1 MKSID
6 DMIIDKLTKG
16 KGLNIKSIDT
26 MITEKVSSVS
36 AKGWESL
43 KSTISG
49 KKDKK
54 DEQKEEKK
62 EKKEDQQNKK
72 VVDEL
77 VLSNDIL
84 VDISENTQLL
94 HKAFDDLAKELRQ
107 TIKSNG
113 GNANARANST
123 KGVLPTKD
131 NRKGFE
137 EKEKIQ
143 RAIVGEKNPLVPVV
157 LSIKGDTRKIVE
169 LLENGNFG
177 KDNKK
182 SDFDWKSLLPLLP
195 LLGGILAPEM
205 ASVGR
210 AILNGIPTALKIAQ
224 KVATT
229 GAKTG
234 ASVAETVAKNADT
247 AAKAGA
253 SVAETAAKNSD
264 ALIKG
269 ATTAAKAG
277 AKAAEAVKDVTDSSS
292 GKTSLAT
299 KAKNAVVGEQ
309 KLGTMGKV
317 GVGLGIGGTIGRATS
332 GDTNG
337 AIAEGISTA
346 LPVIFGKTKFGKLA
360 NLASIGIDGGL
371 IARDLSKDK
380 NVPKEEKKE
389 EEQVKKE
396 DDSGSSSGGTLGK
409 IASNTAETNQ
419 LLKILIAKGGIGSG
433 GGGNGTDGGNGGE
446 QLPEPQQQSNSTAG
460 LLAGVGVLGLGG
472 ALLAKKTGGLSNVI
486 AKKVAPTVAKPII
499 KPNTVLTPVAK
510 KTVMTA
516 PPKVAPKVA
525 TNTVSKVG
533 AKAVAKGAVK
543 TAGKLIPGVGLVMG
557 AMGAYDKASQGDY
570 TGALIEG
577 ASGVASLIPGVGTA
591 VSAGLTGLSVA
602 RDVHNETGDTEA
614 AVGSGVGATAL
625 MGGAL
630 LASKGVGKVLTKAP
644 DKLAGTTGKL
654 SSAVSNSSKSIADN
668 AIASGKTIGSS
679 VKDMHGKL
687 ANTSK
692 ILTNTGT
699 ALKTNVEKMFTNVNG
714 QLLKNIAKLGA
725 VGVVGAG
732 IASSTGSGGSSIG
745 MIGTLGS
752 VSSKY
757 ETGGRGVGTVS
768 TGKGDHGGVSYGKH
782 QMTANT
788 MNSFLKS
795 DQGKQWAGH
804 FKGLKAGTKEFSDKY
819 KQVAAQHGSAF
830 EASQKSYID
839 VNYFGSAAKSIK
851 SKIGLDVVS
860 RGRAVQ
866 ELVYSTAVQYG
877 PSKCVEIFTTVLGKN
892 AARMSDAEIINKIQD
907 YKAKN
912 VNTHFKSSSA
922 DVKKGIS
929 NRIENERKDLITMNN
944 TAGTRTVG
952 ANQQAP
958 SATGGGSVKSAS
970 SGSGTS
976 SGSSTA
982 SSGTSS
988 GSSKDNSK
996 ASSADFDLDKIC
1008 ATAVSRAKAKS
1019 MKKCAEY
1026 VRVALQAGDNKKRI
1040 KGGMSNANEWNV
1052 SLPKI
1057 GFTPVGQASP
1067 QKGDV
1072 AHMPPNKFSKYGHVC
1087 IWTGDKWVS
1096 DFVQNKMSPYSE
1108 EVPYTIYRAKSGY
1121 TNGSAV
1127 AAGEGVDGANTDAE
1141 GYDGGSEGQED
1152 ESTDGVLKKAGDIL
1166 SNGVAD
1172 IFNSEAM
1179 DSVRKFMKGDISKR
1193 GDDTPYAVA
1202 QGDFTKSLDE
1212 LDEARQLKGAGN
1224 NGEKDNLDGVLGTD
1238 TELLRQKRHDNYDPV
1253 YAQITGTTDI
1263 QRQLRHEDYGKVKD
1277 AMGGTSNI
1285 QRQVGGRKSKWWH
1298 GLFDSTFG
1306 GNNLLSGIF
1315 GLATG
1320 QKKLSDLTPD
1330 EIGGMIDGGADL
1342 LNGGWKKAIG
1352 KTLGLD
1358 ASSSLEQM
1366 AGGGIGGALGTNL
1379 VAPTASNTTATSESV
1394 NYTTDGSMPSMGN
1407 SPIKINEDGTMIV
1420 TQGGRTVHM
1429 NADGTVKSIVNTNPP
1444 LKNVQSKA
1452 SNVQQSI
1459 PNVSTSQQPTGL
1471 GGSLGDIAKLT
1482 LGDKL
1487 GAEGT
1492 DIVSKGL
1499 GTIFGDGTM
1508 TDKANGVVG
1517 MLSGGLQNEAI
1528 GNVLG
1533 KKLGISDDMANMAM
1547 SGLGGLIGGIKF
1559 VPKKTGESVKIS
1571 DSQVNYDPTESNME
1585 DNQMQMAKHFKEE
1598 SDAKKFDVKVNVPPP
1613 VKTPTGSDNRGKTT
1627 QDGLGGAISV
1637 KNPDTIIH
1645 TVAVTMM
1652 ANSV

>member
-16 KGLNIKSIDT
+16 KGLNIKSIDA
-26 MITEKVSSVS
+26 MITDKVSSVS

-49 KKDKK
+49 KNKK

-84 VDISENTQLL
+84 DDISENTQLL

-107 TIKSNG
+107 TVKSGG
-113 GNANARANST
+113 GNANARANSA

-143 RAIVGEKNPLVPVV
+143 RAIVGEKDPLVPVV

-169 LLENGNFG
+169 LLENGALNG
-177 KDNKK
+177 KDKK
-182 SDFDWKSLLPLLP
+182 DSGLDLKSLLPLAAM
-195 LLGGILAPEM
+195 LGGIIAPEM

-210 AILNGIPTALKIAQ
+210 TILNGIPTALKIAQ
-224 KVATT
+224 KTLQT
-229 GAKTG
+229 GASVADTAVKGG

-247 AAKAGA
+247 A
-253 SVAETAAKNSD
+253 V
-264 ALIKG
+264 KG

-277 AKAAEAVKDVTDSSS
+277 AKAAEIIKDAKDS
-292 GKTSLAT
+292 GTGTSLAS

-309 KLGTMGKV
+309 KLGTLGKV
-317 GVGLGIGGTIGRATS
+317 GVGLGVGGTIGRAAD

-346 LPVIFGKTKFGKLA
+346 LPVIFAKTKFGKLA

-371 IARDLSKDK
+371 IARDLSNAKDAPK
-380 NVPKEEKKE
+380 QKEEEKVKKE
-389 EEQVKKE
+389 E
-396 DDSGSSSGGTLGK
+396 DSGSSGGGSLSK
-409 IASNTAETNQ
+409 IVSNTAETNQ
-419 LLKILIAKGGIGSG
+419 LLKILIAKGGLGSG
-433 GGGNGTDGGNGGE
+433 GGNGGDQG
-446 QLPEPQQQSNSTAG
+446 QLPEPQQQSNSMAG
-460 LLAGVGVLGLGG
+460 LLVGASVLGLGSTI
-472 ALLAKKTGGLSNVI
+472 LAKKTGGLSNVL
-486 AKKVAPTVAKPII
+486 AKKVEPTVAKPII
-499 KPNTVLTPVAK
+499 KPNTALTPVAN
-510 KTVMTA
+510 KTVLTT
-516 PPKVAPKVA
+516 PPKTAPKVA
-525 TNTVSKVG
+525 STASKVG
-533 AKAVAKGAVK
+533 AKTVAKGAVK
-543 TAGKLIPGVGLVMG
+543 TVGKLIPGVGLVMG
-557 AMGAYDKASQGDY
+557 TMGAYDKASQGDY
-570 TGALIEG
+570 TGALLEG
-577 ASGVASLIPGVGTA
+577 ASGVASLIPVVGTA
-591 VSAGLTGLSVA
+591 VSAGLTGISVA
-602 RDVHNETGDTEA
+602 RDIQNETGDTGA
-614 AVGSGVGATAL
+614 AVGGGIGATAL

-644 DKLAGTTGKL
+644 DKLAGATGKL
-654 SSAVSNSSKSIADN
+654 SSAVSSSSKSIADN
-668 AIASGKTIGSS
+668 AIASGKTIGST
-679 VKDMHGKL
+679 VKNMQGKL
-687 ANTSK
+687 VNTSK
-692 ILTNTGT
+692 VLTDTGT
-699 ALKTNVEKMFTNVNG
+699 ALKSNVEKMFTNVNG

-725 VGVVGAG
+725 VGAVGAG
-732 IASSTGSGGSSIG
+732 IASSTGSGSSIS
-745 MIGTLGS
+745 MIGSLGS

-830 EASQKSYID
+830 EASQKSYVD

-877 PSKCVEIFTTVLGKN
+877 PSKCANIFANVLGKN

-929 NRIENERKDLITMNN
+929 KRIENERKDLIAMNN
-944 TAGTRTVG
+944 TSGTRTVG
-952 ANQQAP
+952 ANQQSP
-958 SATGGGSVKSAS
+958 SATGGGSVKSAI
-970 SGSGTS
+970 GSGAAI
-976 SGSSTA
+976 SGA
-982 SSGTSS
+982 SA
-988 GSSKDNSK
+988 SKDNSK

-1040 KGGMSNANEWNV
+1040 KGGMGNANEWNV

-1067 QKGDV
+1067 QKGDI

-1127 AAGEGVDGANTDAE
+1127 AAGEGVDVANADAE

-1152 ESTDGVLKKAGDIL
+1152 ESTDGVLKRAGDIL
-1166 SNGVAD
+1166 ANGVAD

-1212 LDEARQLKGAGN
+1212 LDEARQLKGVGN
-1224 NGEKDNLDGVLGTD
+1224 NGERDNLDGVLGTD
-1238 TELLRQKRHDNYDPV
+1238 TELLRQKRHDNYEPV
-1253 YAQITGTTDI
+1253 YAKMTGTTDI
-1263 QRQLRHEDYGKVKD
+1263 ERQLRHGNYGKVKD
-1277 AMGGTSNI
+1277 AMSGTYNI
-1285 QRQVGGRKSKWWH
+1285 QRQVGGSKSKWWH

-1306 GNNLLSGIF
+1306 SNNLLSGIF

-1330 EIGGMIDGGADL
+1330 EIGGMIGGGADL

-1352 KTLGLD
+1352 KTLGID

-1379 VAPTASNTTATSESV
+1379 VASTATSE
-1394 NYTTDGSMPSMGN
+1394 GSMPSMGN
-1407 SPIKINEDGTMIV
+1407 SPFKINEDGSMII
-1420 TQGGRTVHM
+1420 TQGNRTVHM
-1429 NADGTVKSIVNTNPP
+1429 NADGTVKSIVNTNSP
-1444 LKNVQSKA
+1444 L
-1452 SNVQQSI
+1452 
-1459 PNVSTSQQPTGL
+1459 PNVSTSQQHTGL
-1471 GGSLGDIAKLT
+1471 GGTLGEIAKLT

-1499 GTIFGDGTM
+1499 GTIFGGGTM

-1517 MLSGGLQNEAI
+1517 LLSGGLQNEAI
-1528 GNVLG
+1528 GNALG
-1533 KKLGISDDMANMAM
+1533 KKLGIGGDMANIAM
-1547 SGLGGLIGGIKF
+1547 SSLGGLIGGLKF
-1559 VPKKTGESVKIS
+1559 VPKKTDESVKIS

-1598 SDAKKFDVKVNVPPP
+1598 SDAKKFDVKVNVPQP

-1627 QDGLGGAISV
+1627 QDGLGGVISV